1 MPTLNVEVG
10 ENGAI
15 EISTCMAHGCVEYYE
30 GEKWIKFRY
39 NEEIDRDDVDA
50 EVIKDFNLMK
60 RQNYKEYVDKF
71 IEGTAVRIDENNLH
85 DAIKEIY
92 SVYKSFMDEY
102 AKGRKYVGIKIKGL
116 GFRGI
121 YITFHMRYE
130 ETEGKYELI
139 IQLEANK
146 DGEGISYYF
155 NGKEVKD
162 TYTEAAKEFRR
173 AAGLL
178 MLFAEYIN
186 KPPLEQSQ
194 AQEKA

>member
-1 MPTLNVEVG
+1 MPTLNVEAK

-39 NEEIDRDDVDA
+39 NEEIERDGNDV

-71 IEGTAVRIDENNLH
+71 IEGVAVKIDEKH

-92 SVYKSFMDEY
+92 SVYNSFMDEY
-102 AKGRKYVGIKIKGL
+102 SKGYKYIGIKIKGL

-121 YITFHMRYE
+121 YTTFHMRYE

-155 NGKEVKD
+155 NGKVKD
-162 TYTEAAKEFRR
+162 PYEEAAKEFRR
-173 AAGLL
+173 AAGLF

-186 KPPLEQSQ
+186 KPPLEQNQ

>member
-10 ENGAI
+10 ENGNVEMSA
-15 EISTCMAHGCVEYYE
+15 CMAHGCIEYYE
-30 GEKWIKFRY
+30 GEKWIRFRY
-39 NEEIDRDDVDA
+39 NEDIERDGNDV
-50 EVIKDFNLMK
+50 EVIKDFNLIK

-71 IEGTAVRIDENNLH
+71 IEGVGVRIDENNLH

-92 SVYKSFMDEY
+92 SVYKSFVDEY
-102 AKGRKYVGIKIKGL
+102 SKGRKYIGIKIKGL

-146 DGEGISYYF
+146 DGEGISYHF
-155 NGKEVKD
+155 NGKVKD
-162 TYTEAAKEFRR
+162 PYEEAAKEFRR
-173 AAGLL
+173 AASLL
-178 MLFAEYIN
+178 ILFAEYIN

-194 AQEKA
+194 DQEKA

>member
-1 MPTLNVEVG
+1 MPSLNIETG
-10 ENGAI
+10 ENGRI
-15 EISTCMAHGCVEYYE
+15 EVSVCMAHGCLEYYE

-39 NEEIDRDDVDA
+39 NEEINRDDVDA
-50 EVIKDFNLMK
+50 EIIKDFNIAK
-60 RQNYKEYVDKF
+60 RQGYREYIDKF
-71 IEGTAVRIDENNLH
+71 IEGVGVKIDENNLH

-92 SVYKSFMDEY
+92 NVYKSFMDEY
-102 AKGRKYVGIKIKGL
+102 AKGRRYIGMKIKGL

-121 YITFHMRYE
+121 YTTFHIRYE

-155 NGKEVKD
+155 NGKVKD
-162 TYTEAAKEFRR
+162 PYEKAAKEFRR
-173 AAGLL
+173 AASLL
-178 MLFAEYIN
+178 ILFAEYIS

-194 AQEKA
+194 DQNKA

>member
-10 ENGAI
+10 ENGVV
-15 EISTCMAHGCVEYYE
+15 EISTCIAHGCVEYYE

-39 NEEIDRDDVDA
+39 NEEIKRDDNDV

-60 RQNYKEYVDKF
+60 RQGYKEYVDKF
-71 IEGTAVRIDENNLH
+71 IEGTVVRVDEGNLH
-85 DAIKEIY
+85 DSIKEIY

-102 AKGRKYVGIKIKGL
+102 SKGRKYIGIKIKGL

-121 YITFHMRYE
+121 YTTFHMRYE

-146 DGEGISYYF
+146 DGEGISYHF

-162 TYTEAAKEFRR
+162 PYAEAAKEFRR